1 MNNLIEAVLLASCIF
16 DLSPLIWF
24 DFFDVICAAG
34 SKAPIKGNTTTNFI
48 RMECDEG
55 MQYCFES
62 YNANFS
68 IVTASC
74 QNLNTESKMLDICK
88 VSIASRIKDIS
99 VGVKSFMLTNKY
111 FVRHLNFKFRCQ
123 ACVTLEITSI

>member
-1 MNNLIEAVLLASCIF
+1 MKITNIQIF
-16 DLSPLIWF
+16 LSMVTLPMIVSAITCY
-24 DFFDVICAAG
+24 DG

-74 QNLNTESKMLDICK
+74 QNLNTESKMLDVCKMPGMCDTRDTLDITICCCNT
-88 VSIASRIKDIS
+88 DLCNLQ
-99 VGVKSFMLTNKY
+99 SFLVPTGPTKLRTRDRN
-111 FVRHLNFKFRCQ
+111 
-123 ACVTLEITSI
+123 